1 MAGRIAKRL
10 AEMNIVLPKPAAP
23 AANYVPAVISGNH
36 VYVSGQGSYWDGK
49 LHYNGKLGHNV
60 SVEDGQKCARLV
72 GLNVLAQLN
81 AALDGDLDRVVRCVK
96 INGYVNSAPDFGDQ
110 PKVVNGC
117 SDLMVEV
124 FGEAGRHARSATGAP
139 ALPMG
144 ISVEIEAIFEI
155 APKAAGK
162 SAAKVAPKK
171 SAAKPVAKKAP
182 AKKAKKRH

>member
-10 AEMNIVLPKPAAP
+10 AELKIALPTPAAP
-23 AANYVPAVISGNH
+23 AANYVPVVISGNH
-36 VYVSGQGSYWDGK
+36 AYVSGQGSYWDGK
-49 LHYNGKLGHNV
+49 LHYNGRLGHNV
-60 SVEDGQKCARLV
+60 SLEDGQKCARLV

-81 AALDGDLDRVVRCVK
+81 AALGGDLDRVVRCVK
-96 INGYVNSAPDFGDQ
+96 VNGFVNSAPDFGDQ

-124 FGEAGRHARSATGAP
+124 FGEAGRHARSAIGAP

-155 APKAAGK
+155 APAATT
-162 SAAKVAPKK
+162 AAKNK
-171 SAAKPVAKKAP
+171 SSAKKPA
-182 AKKAKKRH
+182 AKKAKRRR

>member
-10 AEMNIVLPKPAAP
+10 AEMKIVLPKPAVP
-23 AANYVPAVISGNH
+23 AANYVPAVITGNLI
-36 VYVSGQGSYWDGK
+36 YISGQGSYWDGK
-49 LHYNGKLGHNV
+49 LHYNGKLGVNV
-60 SVEDGQKCARLV
+60 SIEEGQKCARLV
-72 GLNVLAQLN
+72 GLNVLAHLS
-81 AALDGDLDRVVRCVK
+81 AALGGDLDRVVRCVK

-124 FGEAGRHARSATGAP
+124 FGDAGRHARSATGAP

-155 APKAAGK
+155 APAAKAAQK
-162 SAAKVAPKK
+162 QTAAK
-171 SAAKPVAKKAP
+171 KPTGKAV
-182 AKKAKKRH
+182 AKKAKKRR